1 MAVTLLVEREVIPGA
16 QGQVTMLL
24 RELRSAATLW
34 PGFIS
39 GRSVVDAFNPTIF
52 MTISH
57 WSSMSVWENWEKNPR
72 RTAIVDR
79 IRAELQG
86 EPIVR
91 LWLDDEDAPPGP
103 LRK

>member
-16 QGQVTMLL
+16 QGEVTILL

-57 WSSMSVWENWEKNPR
+57 WSSMAVWESWEKNPR
-72 RTAIVDR
+72 RTKIVDR
-79 IRAELQG
+79 IRAELQA
-86 EPIVR
+86 EPTVR
-91 LWLDDEDAPPGP
+91 LWLDDEDAPPGAA
-103 LRK
+103 